1 MKDLFEL
8 SLNIGSLQAHY
19 RSGSLSPADVVRE
32 VYRRIR
38 AQSDNPVWIH
48 LVPEEEALQAAEN
61 LHGAVSGPLGGI
73 PFAIK
78 DNIDAASL
86 PTSAACPAF
95 SFIAEKDAAVVS
107 QIRNAGGILIGKTN
121 MDQFATGLVGV
132 RSPYGA
138 CSSVF
143 NREYI
148 SGGSSSGSAVAVA
161 AGLVSFA
168 LGTDTAGSGRVPAAF
183 NNIVG
188 LKPTRGILSAGG
200 VVPACRSLDC
210 VSIFSL
216 TAEDAA
222 VVLGVAAGHD
232 PNDPYSRR
240 LPRNNLGSATYRI
253 GFPAPD
259 NLHMLGGGYRS
270 LFFQAKERLAGLG
283 HSLIEVDI
291 SPFLQAAQLLYGGPW
306 VAERFAAVGQFV
318 KDHPNDVHPVV
329 RDIILGGENYSAADA
344 FNGQYALERL
354 RQETAGTWNSVDFL
368 LLPTAPD
375 AFRIEDVE
383 RDPVAL
389 NSRLGVFT
397 NFLNLLDL
405 AAVAVPAGF
414 RSDGLPF
421 GVMLVGQT
429 FSDQTLL
436 TVAGSYLRSL
446 QPLLGATKLPYPDTP
461 TPTKEA
467 SPARAMLA
475 VVGAHLSGE
484 PLNYQ
489 LTDRGGR
496 FVRKAKTAPSYQLF
510 ALPGTSPQKPGLVR
524 IGAEGGVSIDLEIW
538 DLPISELGDFL
549 MQVPSPL
556 TIGQLHLSDG
566 RIVKGFLCEEVAVQD
581 AENIST
587 FGGWKS
593 YLKCQNL
600 AAFGVRGSEFRV
612 PGSFGAS

>member
-1 MKDLFEL
+1 MKDLSAL

-19 RSGSLSPADVVRE
+19 RSGSLSPADVIRE

-38 AQSDNPVWIH
+38 AQADNPVWIH
-48 LVPEEEALQAAEN
+48 LVPEEKALQAAEDMP
-61 LHGAVSGPLGGI
+61 GAVSGPLGGI

-78 DNIDAASL
+78 DNIDVATL
-86 PTSAACPAF
+86 PTTAGCPAF
-95 SFIAEKDAAVVS
+95 AFTAERDAQVVS
-107 QIRNAGGILIGKTN
+107 QIRSAGAILIGKTN
-121 MDQFATGLVGV
+121 MDQFATGLVGI

-161 AGLVSFA
+161 SGMVSFA

-188 LKPTRGILSAGG
+188 LKPTRGVLSASG

-222 VVLGVAAGHD
+222 AVLVVAAGYD
-232 PNDPYSRR
+232 SNDPYSRR
-240 LPRNNLGSATYRI
+240 LPQATPVCATYRI

-259 NLHMLGGGYRS
+259 NLHMLGDGYRS
-270 LFFQAKERLAGLG
+270 LFFQAKERFATLG

-318 KDHPNDVHPVV
+318 KDHPNEVHPVV
-329 RDIILGGENYSAADA
+329 RDIILHGENYSAVDA

-354 RQETAGTWNSVDFL
+354 RQETTATWNSVDFL
-368 LLPTAPD
+368 LLPTARD
-375 AFRIEDVE
+375 IFRIEDVE
-383 RDPVAL
+383 RDPVAV
-389 NSRLGVFT
+389 NSRLGIFT
-397 NFLNLLDL
+397 NFLNLMDL
-405 AAVAVPAGF
+405 AAVALPAGF

-421 GVMLVGQT
+421 GVTLVGKT
-429 FSDQTLL
+429 YSDQTLL
-436 TVAGSYLRSL
+436 TVAGCYLRSL
-446 QPLLGATKLPYPDTP
+446 QPLLGGTKLPYPDTP
-461 TPTKEA
+461 V
-467 SPARAMLA
+467 PAKDANPSRTMLA
-475 VVGAHLSGE
+475 VVGAHLTGE
-484 PLNYQ
+484 PLNHQ
-489 LTDRGGR
+489 LADRGGR
-496 FVRKAKTAPSYQLF
+496 FVRKAKTAPTYRLF

-524 IGAEGGVSIDLEIW
+524 MGAEGGVSIDLEIW

-549 MQVPSPL
+549 LQVPSPL
-556 TIGQLHLSDG
+556 TIGLIHLSDG
-566 RIVKGFLCEEVAVQD
+566 RTVKGFLCEEVAVQD

-593 YLKCQNL
+593 YLKCQTL
-600 AAFGVRGSEFRV
+600 AASSVARI
-612 PGSFGAS
+612 